1 MVHFCVQVKMK
12 KIAIEKCNFLLKKVM
27 GIKEGVRLWQ
37 IMAKGNQMVKLF

>member
-1 MVHFCVQVKMK
+1 ML
-12 KIAIEKCNFLLKKVM
+12 KILFVSAKDPERFIFFSNVM